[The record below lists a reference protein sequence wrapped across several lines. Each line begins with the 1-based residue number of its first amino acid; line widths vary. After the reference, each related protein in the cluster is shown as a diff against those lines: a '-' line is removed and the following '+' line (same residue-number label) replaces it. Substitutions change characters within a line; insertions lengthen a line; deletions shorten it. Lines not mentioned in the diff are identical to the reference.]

1 MQTKQSGNT
10 IKSLNPIIK
19 VVPDKLSGKKG
30 LVLLD
35 RDGTLIKSVVRS
47 HTTLGSARDVHEVS
61 ENQDMY
67 SQVKLWASNNL
78 GICVI
83 SNQPELSNGALTI
96 QQLDRIDNLLIE
108 KTKIDAFLYCP
119 HSKQMKCL
127 CRKPANQML
136 ETAVKLFS
144 ITRNKTLMI
153 GDRVTDIRA
162 AANSKIEPIHLIQHE
177 EVCTAL
183 PKHIDVNQV
192 CDLTKVVLRYMFNP
206 EHLLSAPEGI

>member
-10 IKSLNPIIK
+10 IISLNPIIK
-19 VVPDKLSGKKG
+19 VVPDSISGKKG
-30 LVLLD
+30 LILLD

-47 HTTLGSARDVHEVS
+47 HTILGSARDVHEVS

-83 SNQPELSNGALTI
+83 SNQPELSNRDLTF
-96 QQLDRIDNLLIE
+96 QQLDRIDNFLIE
-108 KTKIDAFLYCP
+108 KTKIDVFLYCP
-119 HSKQMKCL
+119 HSKQMQCL
-127 CRKPANQML
+127 CRKPGNQML
-136 ETAVKLFS
+136 ETALELFS

-153 GDRVTDIRA
+153 GDRVIDIRA
-162 AANSKIEPIHLIQHE
+162 AAASKIEPIHLIQQE
-177 EVCTAL
+177 ELCTAL
-183 PKHIDVNQV
+183 PKHVDVNEV
-192 CDLTKVVLRYMFNP
+192 CDLTKVVSRYMFNS